1 MTRALAKYGK
11 LANQGR
17 FNGPKKSGK
26 TAFGA
31 MLVIYVI
38 VALGGRY
45 AEGYCAA
52 NDFEQSQGRVF
63 QAIGRILDASPLIL
77 KNG

>member
-1 MTRALAKYGK
+1 MTRALANMENWLTK
-11 LANQGR
+11 AA
-17 FNGPKKSGK
+17 FSGPKKSGK

-31 MLVIYVI
+31 MLVFYVI

-45 AEGYCAA
+45 AEAYCAA

-63 QAIGRILDASPLIL
+63 QAIGRILDASPLFLRI
-77 KNG
+77 G